1 MARVVVM
8 SDVADP
14 RELVPA
20 AIDRFTARVRAVGA
34 GDWDAPTP
42 CSAWTVRDLVAHLCF
57 EHRWAPHV
65 LAGETMEAVG
75 DRYEDDLV
83 GADAGE
89 AWERAAGR
97 SRPRWSATG
106 EHAALVH
113 VSFGWLTVGEY
124 AEQMLLDLT
133 VHEWDL
139 ARGAGLDEQVD
150 ARCVDRALAYLR
162 SDPIML
168 TGPGL
173 FAAPVAPRG
182 PTAQD
187 QLMALTGRAL

>member
-1 MARVVVM
+1 MTRVVVM
-8 SDVADP
+8 SDTADP

-42 CSAWTVRDLVAHLCF
+42 CADWTVRDLVAHLCF

-65 LAGETMEAVG
+65 LMGQTMQEVG
-75 DRYEDDLV
+75 DRYDGDLV
-83 GADAGE
+83 GADPAG
-89 AWERAAGR
+89 AWERAVEG

-106 EHAALVH
+106 EHAARVH
-113 VSFGWLTVGEY
+113 VSFGWLPVEEY

-150 ARCVDRALAYLR
+150 ARCVDRALVYLR

-173 FAAPVAPRG
+173 FAAPVSPRS

-187 QLMALTGRAL
+187 QLTALTGRAG

>member
-1 MARVVVM
+1 M
-8 SDVADP
+8 SDAADP

-20 AIDRFTARVRAVGA
+20 AIDRFTARIRAVGA

-42 CSAWTVRDLVAHLCF
+42 CSDWTVRDLVAHLCF

-65 LAGETMEAVG
+65 LAGETMGSVG
-75 DRYEDDLV
+75 DRYDGDLL
-83 GADAGE
+83 GTDPAA
-89 AWERAAGR
+89 AWDRAVEG
-97 SRPRWSATG
+97 SRPRWSATD
-106 EHAALVH
+106 EHAARVH
-113 VSFGWLTVGEY
+113 VSFGWLSVEEY

-139 ARGAGLDEQVD
+139 ARGAGLDEQLD
-150 ARCVDRALAYLR
+150 ARCVDRALAYLH

-173 FAAPVAPRG
+173 FAAPVPARSPA
-182 PTAQD
+182 AQD
-187 QLMALTGRAL
+187 QLVALTGRAG